1 MQFNVWKM
9 EILSKI
15 RQYGK
20 VSKHSSDG
28 RFIERNLVNQIL
40 NQIFDLLAE
49 AGREIQRLELKIEK
63 LESQCKS

>member
-1 MQFNVWKM
+1 MQFNIWKM
-9 EILSKI
+9 EIFSKI

-20 VSKHSSDG
+20 FSKHLSDG

-40 NQIFDLLAE
+40 NQIFDLLEE